1 MSNPD
6 LHSDTYT
13 VAGAFRTMCRWNA
26 GSELII
32 DGELRYT
39 GARLAYEA
47 ACVAESLQRAGI
59 MTGDRVAFLGAN
71 SARYFAAFFGAHLAG
86 ATTCNIHPRETPA
99 FLGLTLRRL
108 NARAIV
114 CDADQLEKISAVRH
128 ALPDGLF
135 VLSLG
140 DATPALAD
148 LSFDD
153 AVENG
158 SGRIEDIA
166 AVISPDDLAVVIL
179 SSGSTGTPKGILHSQ
194 SNFVRWMRA
203 TPALFGH
210 VERGTRFLVIVGT
223 SFAAWPFSA
232 VSIIYAGG
240 TLILMREFN
249 PEAFCAIVERERVTM
264 AGPVPTMIRML
275 EPSITSRYDLSSFRM
290 MLCAGE
296 PPSPSDIERIL
307 SWADTD
313 IRCLYLASESAPGA
327 ATLWQLRDQTELRK
341 PVCAGRPVPGADVR
355 IVDPDGT
362 IRDVLPAG
370 QSGEIVLRGPTISLG
385 YLDSPELTAQRFV
398 DGWWRSGDLGHLDT
412 DGFLYVEGR
421 TDNTINTG
429 GIKVQGEEVELCLL
443 AHPGVLQAAVIGVPD
458 PKWGKRIDAFV
469 AIGRGVGVDD
479 LFAHCRAQLAAFKV
493 PKNITVL
500 DKLPVGATGKLDR
513 MSLRK
518 EYGQ

>member
-1 MSNPD
+1 
-6 LHSDTYT
+6 
-13 VAGAFRTMCRWNA
+13 
-26 GSELII
+26 
-32 DGELRYT
+32 
-39 GARLAYEA
+39 
-47 ACVAESLQRAGI
+47 
-59 MTGDRVAFLGAN
+59 
-71 SARYFAAFFGAHLAG
+71 
-86 ATTCNIHPRETPA
+86 
-99 FLGLTLRRL
+99 
-108 NARAIV
+108 
-114 CDADQLEKISAVRH
+114 
-128 ALPDGLF
+128 
-135 VLSLG
+135 
-140 DATPALAD
+140 
-148 LSFDD
+148 
-153 AVENG
+153 
-158 SGRIEDIA
+158 
-166 AVISPDDLAVVIL
+166 
-179 SSGSTGTPKGILHSQ
+179 
-194 SNFVRWMRA
+194 
-203 TPALFGH
+203 
-210 VERGTRFLVIVGT
+210 
-223 SFAAWPFSA
+223 
-232 VSIIYAGG
+232 
-240 TLILMREFN
+240 ILMREFN

-327 ATLWQLRDQTELRK
+327 ATLWQLRDQTELGK